1 MDKVDWYREYT
12 AYMYNTLIFR
22 PLRKSFFASSYS
34 HQWGAVWTKRN
45 SKWIGHDPSG
55 LVALSPKIYYSI
67 VISYVQ
73 YFVWTMRYSL
83 LQFIAYCILLTKN
96 YVTVRLI
103 WDQLNWGSQMYTQL
117 NSRVKMKITNRNW
130 SGETDIVLVFE

>member
-22 PLRKSFFASSYS
+22 PLRKSLLASSYS
-34 HQWGAVWTKRN
+34 HQWGVWTKRN

-67 VISYVQ
+67 VISYIQ

-96 YVTVRLI
+96 YVTIRLI
-103 WDQLNWGSQMYTQL
+103 GEAKCIHSLISI
-117 NSRVKMKITNRNW
+117 SRVKMKITNRNW